1 MLPQPIIPRFFPV
14 TSVPFIDDFSHFPSC
29 VVLSAK
35 GICLA
40 VERIKVIA
48 CSAVVIEFPN
58 GVFITIFPLSVADD
72 ISMLSTPMPAL
83 PITFSFL
90 DFSITFLVAFVA
102 DLTTKASQSFNS

>member
-48 CSAVVIEFPN
+48 CSAVVIEFPSYADAQKAYDSSDYKRALKELEGGADRDLRIVE
-58 GVFITIFPLSVADD
+58 GV
-72 ISMLSTPMPAL
+72 
-83 PITFSFL
+83 
-90 DFSITFLVAFVA
+90 
-102 DLTTKASQSFNS
+102 